1 MWLSTAAVWRSRA
14 FLDGGAT
21 ALGGLVFLDSTGEAR
36 RVTVRDMDRAF
47 PRDEE
52 PFGNGQSQ
60 LESCGTGI
68 AIIGEEAQVTVEAS
82 LVSDVGYA
90 GVLIEHGAATIS
102 RNAIVRADDS
112 GVLALFG
119 AYVRVTPGNQISYGT
134 NGIFFEGEGTSGRIA
149 GNTIAQMRG
158 AGVVVMDG
166 AYASLA
172 ENRIMDVTERGVVV
186 LQGATAASERDELA
200 RTDFAF
206 SALGGELVSSEP
218 VISECRVGVLS
229 VNRSAAEVIGGDV
242 QECTYGLGASGVGS
256 RLVASETVIT
266 GAASAGV
273 SAEGGGHVEV
283 RDLSITH
290 SLSGITVLDQSSAE
304 VESTHLEDT
313 TEAALLVVGGSKVRV
328 SGLEIVRPGTYGA
341 RIIGPGSSLT
351 MSSSTISGAEDVGV
365 QASAGARFTG
375 SSLQMTG
382 GETGMQFRDL
392 NTTAD
397 LTGVAI
403 SGAEIHLMIEEGAQ
417 ATVTRLSSVGG
428 KSGVQVRGPGAR
440 VTIRES
446 SIAHMTYE
454 GVQISEGGWASV
466 ATTQFTEVG
475 ETGIQ
480 LQDTAPLFVPAVV
493 TIGDEGC
500 APGIVTAPADTRVRI
515 TFHNANQVPWEIEGP
530 VLPARESIAPGN
542 QVSLN
547 ITGPAGDLSFSCFP
561 PDGTGDVQTVLVRFV
576 PAGQPL
582 PPTIAG
588 EPIQLHANT
597 FSDGRNGIRISGQ
610 RSVVISENTF
620 SRMRGDGITLSD
632 DATATVRDNVLSDLG
647 EAGILVKSGAQALVT
662 ENSITNPRTWGV
674 RVNEA
679 ESSATVSRNVV
690 REAGLAGIEVSNGAR
705 ATLLQ
710 NELPASDTYGI
721 LVQGEG
727 ASAAVWQNSIGP
739 AQTGIAVTNG
749 AVATVDRNQLTRVT
763 GTGLVVEDAQVIATA
778 NGFVGPGLSTESTVQ
793 PATGIHVRAGAAGT
807 LRSNTAS
814 GFLSE
819 GSCALRLDAPA
830 SDALRVDDLR
840 FLAPGNWRDTCS
852 EAEPAATPAPVP

>member
-1 MWLSTAAVWRSRA
+1 MNFMHCWQRATRFMQVAPLVFGLASFLTTAAISAQEATPGAGTACQDVMEHDVAAQTQRLLADCVTDQTIFVSNGWTFDGAGNTIFAVDPPGGRLQAAVLTVHSGTGDVHDVVIDGSRLEEPCL
-14 FLDGGAT
+14 LDGGAS
-21 ALGGLVFLDSTGEAR
+21 ALGGLVFLDSTGEVR
-36 RVTVRDMDRAF
+36 RVTVRNMDRAF
-47 PRDEE
+47 PRDEG

-90 GVLIEHGAATIS
+90 GVLVEHGAATIS

-134 NGIFFEGEGTSGRIA
+134 NGIFLEGEGTSGRIA

-172 ENRIMDVTERGVVV
+172 ENQIMDVTERGVVV
-186 LQGATAASERDELA
+186 FQGATAASERDEIS

-206 SALGGELVSSEP
+206 SALGGELSLNDV
-218 VISECRVGVLS
+218 VITECRVGVLS
-229 VNRSAAEVIGGDV
+229 VNGSAAKVIGADV

-290 SLSGITVLDQSSAE
+290 SMSGITVLDQSSAE
-304 VESTHLEDT
+304 VKSTHLEDT
-313 TEAALLVVGGSKVRV
+313 TEAALLVVGGSKARV
-328 SGLEIVRPGTYGA
+328 SGLEIVRPGTYGT
-341 RIIGPGSSLT
+341 RVIGPESSLT
-351 MSSSTISGAEDVGV
+351 MSCSTISGAEDVGV

-375 SSLQMTG
+375 SSLQITD

-417 ATVTRLSSVGG
+417 ATVTQLSSVGG

-446 SIAHMTYE
+446 SIARMTYE

-480 LQDTAPLFVPAVV
+480 L
-493 TIGDEGC
+493 
-500 APGIVTAPADTRVRI
+500 
-515 TFHNANQVPWEIEGP
+515 
-530 VLPARESIAPGN
+530 
-542 QVSLN
+542 
-547 ITGPAGDLSFSCFP
+547 
-561 PDGTGDVQTVLVRFV
+561 
-576 PAGQPL
+576 
-582 PPTIAG
+582 
-588 EPIQLHANT
+588 
-597 FSDGRNGIRISGQ
+597 
-610 RSVVISENTF
+610 
-620 SRMRGDGITLSD
+620 
-632 DATATVRDNVLSDLG
+632 
-647 EAGILVKSGAQALVT
+647 
-662 ENSITNPRTWGV
+662 
-674 RVNEA
+674 
-679 ESSATVSRNVV
+679 
-690 REAGLAGIEVSNGAR
+690 
-705 ATLLQ
+705 
-710 NELPASDTYGI
+710 
-721 LVQGEG
+721 
-727 ASAAVWQNSIGP
+727 
-739 AQTGIAVTNG
+739 
-749 AVATVDRNQLTRVT
+749 
-763 GTGLVVEDAQVIATA
+763 
-778 NGFVGPGLSTESTVQ
+778 
-793 PATGIHVRAGAAGT
+793 
-807 LRSNTAS
+807 
-814 GFLSE
+814 
-819 GSCALRLDAPA
+819 
-830 SDALRVDDLR
+830 
-840 FLAPGNWRDTCS
+840 
-852 EAEPAATPAPVP
+852 